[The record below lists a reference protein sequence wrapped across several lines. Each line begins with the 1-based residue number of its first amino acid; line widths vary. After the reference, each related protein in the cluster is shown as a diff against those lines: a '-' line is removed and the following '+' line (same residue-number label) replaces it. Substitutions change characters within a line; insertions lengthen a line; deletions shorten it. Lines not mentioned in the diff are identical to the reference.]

1 MDIKDEQGKKIIEGT
16 TLKYLGTR
24 TKGKADKIC
33 FKDDHAWIRLD
44 STGLYYRKDYLIVIT
59 PQEAKKRAINRS
71 NKEKILEKLNKPSKQ
86 TQNENYEISSQSD
99 GPGVGG
105 G

>member
-1 MDIKDEQGKKIIEGT
+1 MEITDYHGRKISKGT

-24 TKGKADKIC
+24 TRGKADKIIR
-33 FKDDHAWIRLD
+33 KENKTWIRLD
-44 STGLYYRKDYLIVIT
+44 TTGLYYRLDYLMVIS
-59 PQEAKKRAINRS
+59 PEENKKRTKRRCQ
-71 NKEKILEKLNKPSKQ
+71 KEKVLDKLQQ
-86 TQNENYEISSQSD
+86 TYHKNYEISSDSD

>member
-1 MDIKDEQGKKIIEGT
+1 MKITDHRGNKISEGT
-16 TLKYLGTR
+16 TLKYQGTR

-33 FKDDHAWIRLD
+33 FREKKTWIRLD
-44 STGLYYRKDYLIVIT
+44 TTGLYYRLDYLTVVEPEENKSKT
-59 PQEAKKRAINRS
+59 SRKS
-71 NKEKILEKLNKPSKQ
+71 SKEKILQKLKKTSHKS
-86 TQNENYEISSQSD
+86 YEISSDSD

>member
-1 MDIKDEQGKKIIEGT
+1 MDIKDHLGNEITEGT
-16 TLKYLGTR
+16 TLKYLRTR

-33 FKDDHAWIRLD
+33 FRENKTWVRLD
-44 STGLYYRKDYLIVIT
+44 TTGLYYRLDYLMVIE
-59 PQEAKKRAINRS
+59 PEENKKTTTRVS
-71 NKEKILEKLNKPSKQ
+71 KKEKILQELHQ
-86 TQNENYEISSQSD
+86 TSHKNYEISRDSD

>member
-1 MDIKDEQGKKIIEGT
+1 MEMLDHQGKRITEGT
-16 TLKYLGTR
+16 TLKYLGSR

-33 FKDDHAWIRLD
+33 YRDNNTWIRLD
-44 STGLYYRKDYLIVIT
+44 TTGLYYRLDYLIVVN
-59 PQEAKKRAINRS
+59 PQENKNRTKKIS
-71 NKEKILEKLNKPSKQ
+71 KKEKIIQSLKKPRKHK
-86 TQNENYEISSQSD
+86 NYEISSQSD

>member
-1 MDIKDEQGKKIIEGT
+1 MYITDQHGNKITEGT

-33 FKDDHAWIRLD
+33 IREDKTWIRLD
-44 STGLYYRKDYLIVIT
+44 STGLYYCLEYLMVIK
-59 PQEAKKRAINRS
+59 PEGKKKIIRRS
-71 NKEKILEKLNKPSKQ
+71 KKEKILQKLNQ
-86 TQNENYEISSQSD
+86 TYHKNYEISSDSD

>member
-1 MDIKDEQGKKIIEGT
+1 MEITDRQGNKIMEGT

-24 TKGKADKIC
+24 TRGKADKIC
-33 FKDDHAWIRLD
+33 FKEDNTWIRLD
-44 STGLYYRKDYLIVIT
+44 TTGLYYRLDYLVVVKTEEKENKTIR
-59 PQEAKKRAINRS
+59 KS
-71 NKEKILEKLNKPSKQ
+71 SKEKILQKLEQ
-86 TQNENYEISSQSD
+86 TSHKNYEISSGSD

>member
-1 MDIKDEQGKKIIEGT
+1 MDITDYKGQKIIEGT
-16 TLKYLGTR
+16 TLKYIGTR

-33 FKDDHAWIRLD
+33 FKEDNTWIRLD
-44 STGLYYRKDYLIVIT
+44 TTGLYYRIDYLMVIE
-59 PQEAKKRAINRS
+59 PEVNRKSIKKS
-71 NKEKILEKLNKPSKQ
+71 NKEKLLRKLKQ
-86 TQNENYEISSQSD
+86 TSHKNYEISSESD

>member
-1 MDIKDEQGKKIIEGT
+1 MEITDHQGNKIKEGT

-33 FKDDHAWIRLD
+33 FKENNTWIRLD
-44 STGLYYRKDYLIVIT
+44 TTGLYYRLDYLIVIK
-59 PQEAKKRAINRS
+59 PEENKNRTTRKPS
-71 NKEKILEKLNKPSKQ
+71 KEKILQKLQHISHK
-86 TQNENYEISSQSD
+86 NYEISSDSD

>member
-1 MDIKDEQGKKIIEGT
+1 MEIKDHRGNKIREGT
-16 TLKYLGTR
+16 ILKYQRTR

-33 FKDDHAWIRLD
+33 FKENNTWIRLD
-44 STGLYYRKDYLIVIT
+44 TTGLYYRLDYLTVVK
-59 PQEAKKRAINRS
+59 PEGDINKTTRKS
-71 NKEKILEKLNKPSKQ
+71 SKDKILEKLQQ
-86 TQNENYEISSQSD
+86 TSHKNYEISSDSD

>member
-1 MDIKDEQGKKIIEGT
+1 MELLDHHGKRITEGT
-16 TLKYLGTR
+16 TLKYLRTR

-33 FKDDHAWIRLD
+33 RRDNNIWIKLD
-44 STGLYYRKDYLIVIT
+44 TTGLYYRLDYLMVINPEKT
-59 PQEAKKRAINRS
+59 EKRIIKKS
-71 NKEKILEKLNKPSKQ
+71 KKEKIIENLKKPRKQ
-86 TQNENYEISSQSD
+86 KNYEISSQSD

>member
-1 MDIKDEQGKKIIEGT
+1 MKIIDHQGNIITEGT

-24 TKGKADKIC
+24 TKGKVDKIC
-33 FKDDHAWIRLD
+33 FKEKNIWIRLD
-44 STGLYYRKDYLIVIT
+44 TTGLYYRLDYLMVVEPEEDKNKT
-59 PQEAKKRAINRS
+59 TRKS
-71 NKEKILEKLNKPSKQ
+71 NKEKILQKLHHTSYK
-86 TQNENYEISSQSD
+86 NYEISSDSD

>member
-1 MDIKDEQGKKIIEGT
+1 MEIMDYQGQKITEGT
-16 TLKYLGTR
+16 TLKYIGTR

-33 FKDDHAWIRLD
+33 FKENNTWIRLD
-44 STGLYYRKDYLIVIT
+44 STGLYYRLDYLMVIK
-59 PQEAKKRAINRS
+59 PEENKKRTIKKS
-71 NKEKILEKLNKPSKQ
+71 QKEKILQDLKQ
-86 TQNENYEISSQSD
+86 TSHKNYEISSDSD

>member
-1 MDIKDEQGKKIIEGT
+1 MDITDHQGKKITEGV

-33 FKDDHAWIRLD
+33 FRKNKTWIRLD
-44 STGLYYRKDYLIVIT
+44 TTGLYYRLDYLMVIT
-59 PQEAKKRAINRS
+59 PEKKKKTRKTS
-71 NKEKILEKLNKPSKQ
+71 KKEKILKELHQ
-86 TQNENYEISSQSD
+86 TYHKNYEISRDSD

>member
-1 MDIKDEQGKKIIEGT
+1 MEITDHLGNKISEGT

-33 FKDDHAWIRLD
+33 LKENYTWIRLD
-44 STGLYYRKDYLIVIT
+44 TTGLYYRLDFLMVVEPEEDK
-59 PQEAKKRAINRS
+59 NRTTRKS
-71 NKEKILEKLNKPSKQ
+71 SKEKILQKL
-86 TQNENYEISSQSD
+86 QNTTHKNYEISSDSD

>member
-1 MDIKDEQGKKIIEGT
+1 MDITDHRGNKITEGT

-33 FKDDHAWIRLD
+33 LRENKTWIRLD
-44 STGLYYRKDYLIVIT
+44 TTGLYYRLDYLMVIK
-59 PQEAKKRAINRS
+59 PEKKRKSIRKS
-71 NKEKILEKLNKPSKQ
+71 KKEKILQELHQ
-86 TQNENYEISSQSD
+86 TSHKNYEISSDSD

>member
-1 MDIKDEQGKKIIEGT
+1 MDIIDFNGQKITEGT
-16 TLKYLGTR
+16 TLKYIGTR

-33 FKDDHAWIRLD
+33 FMEDNTWIRLD
-44 STGLYYRKDYLIVIT
+44 STGLYYRLDYLMVIEEENKRRT
-59 PQEAKKRAINRS
+59 FKKS
-71 NKEKILEKLNKPSKQ
+71 NKEKILQRLKQ
-86 TQNENYEISSQSD
+86 TSHKNYEISRDSD

>member
-1 MDIKDEQGKKIIEGT
+1 MDITDHRGNKITEGT

-33 FKDDHAWIRLD
+33 LRENKTWIRLD
-44 STGLYYRKDYLIVIT
+44 TTGLYYRLDYLMVIK
-59 PQEAKKRAINRS
+59 PEKKRKSIRKS
-71 NKEKILEKLNKPSKQ
+71 KKEKLLQELHQ
-86 TQNENYEISSQSD
+86 TSHKNYEISSDSD

>member
-1 MDIKDEQGKKIIEGT
+1 MEIKDYHRNKISEGT

-24 TKGKADKIC
+24 TSGKAEKIINRQNNT
-33 FKDDHAWIRLD
+33 WIRLD
-44 STGLYYRKDYLIVIT
+44 TTGLYYRLDYLMVI
-59 PQEAKKRAINRS
+59 PPEEMKNRTTR
-71 NKEKILEKLNKPSKQ
+71 KGPKQKLLEKLRQ
-86 TQNENYEISSQSD
+86 TSHKNYEISSDSD